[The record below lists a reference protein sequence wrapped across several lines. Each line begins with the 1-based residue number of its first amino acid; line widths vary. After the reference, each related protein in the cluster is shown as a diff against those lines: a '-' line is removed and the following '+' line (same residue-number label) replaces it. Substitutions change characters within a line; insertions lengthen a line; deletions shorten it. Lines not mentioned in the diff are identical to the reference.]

1 MAATGDFILTFKLSW
16 KIKHLINN
24 GFKVDSVY
32 KTLVSQTGIKLSSV
46 LID

>member
-16 KIKHLINN
+16 KIKHLINS
-24 GFKVDSVY
+24 GGKVDSFY
-32 KTLVSQTGIKLSSV
+32 KSLVSQTGIILYSA

>member
-24 GFKVDSVY
+24 GFKVDSFY
-32 KTLVSQTGIKLSSV
+32 KSLASQTGIILFSV